1 MKLTLKE
8 AEILIRK
15 YQIQLQRSLGNV
27 DILTDELS
35 KLRNE
40 LKVLKQ
46 RNSQHRVET
55 DRLKTKIKDLEGR
68 IDALL

>member
-1 MKLTLKE
+1 MKLTLQE

-27 DILTDELS
+27 DILTDELN

-55 DRLKTKIKDLEGR
+55 DKLRGKIKELEGR